1 MADIERLPW
10 RVDAQLVRAL
20 DAPGHLEI
28 EVRSPDA
35 CPTLRCVL
43 ARPAPSRVSL
53 TIRVHS
59 RAGIP
64 LAHASVQVNPGDRQF
79 EAPLTL
85 LAMEG
90 YTHLSPRARHGVVQ
104 RVWSRRAYATGSSA

>member
-1 MADIERLPW
+1 MTAIERLPW
-10 RVDAQLVRAL
+10 RVDAGLVQAL

-28 EVRSPDA
+28 GVQTPDDR
-35 CPTLRCVL
+35 PTLRCVL
-43 ARPAPSRVSL
+43 PRPSPSRVSL

-64 LAHASVQVNPGDRQF
+64 LAHASVQLNPGDREF
-79 EAPLTL
+79 EATLTL

-90 YTHLSPRARHGVVQ
+90 YTHLSPRARRTVVQ
-104 RVWSRRAYATGSSA
+104 RVWSRRAYATGSSV

>member
-1 MADIERLPW
+1 
-10 RVDAQLVRAL
+10 
-20 DAPGHLEI
+20 
-28 EVRSPDA
+28 
-35 CPTLRCVL
+35 
-43 ARPAPSRVSL
+43 
-53 TIRVHS
+53 
-59 RAGIP
+59 
-64 LAHASVQVNPGDRQF
+64 VQVNPGDCQF